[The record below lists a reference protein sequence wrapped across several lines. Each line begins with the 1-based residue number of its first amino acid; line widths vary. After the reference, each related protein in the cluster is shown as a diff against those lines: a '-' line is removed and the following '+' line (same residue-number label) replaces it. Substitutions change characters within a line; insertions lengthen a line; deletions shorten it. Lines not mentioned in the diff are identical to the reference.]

1 MTTTPELR
9 CDMATPQQR
18 DPEIAPQTAAHIIQ
32 RLGESG
38 QPPEY
43 GVEHINVGNEGY
55 LQVLEEE
62 YFKHQL
68 KGGASFKLVQ
78 GYFGGGKTHFLYC
91 VRDMAWRH
99 GMAVSV
105 VELSPTECP
114 YDDTLKVYASVARR
128 LATEVRKPGEV
139 PRYGLSDMLR
149 DLVDERVTMR
159 ARQLREDGVRYPGEE
174 ARQEVRRWL
183 RRRVGRT
190 PCESASYRRAI
201 VEFALAWLDEDF
213 EAEQRL
219 EAWLRGEGV
228 PKKEVRDY
236 GVYEKMSRANGFLML
251 RSLTQ
256 MMTGLGFAGTALLFD
271 EVDRNLSVSA
281 KRSQVIGDNLR
292 QVIDL
297 CGRHQLPNT
306 LFMYAVP
313 PEFMRTIVPDY
324 PALYQ
329 RLKTPVPLS
338 VRSPQAVL
346 IDLEQLD
353 MGPTDLLTE
362 IGHRLIPV
370 FEQAR
375 SVELDEALQ
384 RTNAQVLAAACVNT
398 QFEVN
403 HRRLFVKTF
412 VDFLQLQQVEGAEEL
427 DLDGAIDLV
436 IEGHE
441 AIEGV
446 GGDDEFADF

>member
-1 MTTTPELR
+1 MN
-9 CDMATPQQR
+9 
-18 DPEIAPQTAAHIIQ
+18 DPTVDSLTASHILQ

-38 QPPEY
+38 QPPEF
-43 GVEHINVGNEGY
+43 GVEHINVGNESY

-62 YFKHQL
+62 YFQRQL

-91 VRDMAWRH
+91 VRDMALRH
-99 GMAVSV
+99 RFAVAV
-105 VELSPTECP
+105 VELSPSECP

-128 LATEVRKPGEV
+128 LSSATGSPGDP
-139 PRYGLSDMLR
+139 PRFGLTDLIR
-149 DLVDERVTMR
+149 DLVDKELDRVLG
-159 ARQLREDGVRYPGEE
+159 ALSEQGLRPDRSE
-174 ARQEVRRWL
+174 ARRQVRRWL
-183 RRRVGRT
+183 TREVGRT
-190 PCESASYRRAI
+190 PCESVSYRKAV
-201 VEFALAWLDEDF
+201 VEFASAWLDEDM
-213 EAEQRL
+213 EREQAL
-219 EAWLRGEGV
+219 EAWLRGEPV
-228 PKKEVRDY
+228 PRSDIRDF
-236 GVYEKMSRANGFLML
+236 GVYETMSRANGFLML

-256 MMTGLGFAGTALLFD
+256 MMTGLGFAGTVLLFD

-353 MGPTDLLTE
+353 LSPQQLLTK
-362 IGHRLIPV
+362 IGERLIPL
-370 FEQAR
+370 FNLAR
-375 SVELDEALQ
+375 NAHLDPEIQ
-384 RTNAQVLAAACVNT
+384 SENAAILAAACVNT

-412 VDFLQLQQVEGAEEL
+412 VDFLQLQAVDGQRGLEL
-427 DLDGAIDLV
+427 DEAIDLV
-436 IEGHE
+436 LEGHE
-441 AIEGV
+441 ALIDV
-446 GGDDEFADF
+446 GSPEDEFMDF

>member
-1 MTTTPELR
+1 MNL
-9 CDMATPQQR
+9 
-18 DPEIAPQTAAHIIQ
+18 DPRTASHILQ
-32 RLGESG
+32 RLGEGG
-38 QPPEY
+38 QPPEF
-43 GVEHINVGNEGY
+43 GVEHINVGNESY
-55 LQVLEEE
+55 LDVLESE
-62 YFKHQL
+62 YFERL
-68 KGGASFKLVQ
+68 LDGGASFKLVQ

-99 GMAVSV
+99 GFAVAI
-105 VELSPTECP
+105 VELSPAECP
-114 YDDTLKVYASVARR
+114 YDDTLKVYSSVARR
-128 LATEVRKPGEV
+128 LAVESKKAGST
-139 PRYGLSDMLR
+139 PRYGLTDMLR
-149 DLVDERVTMR
+149 DLVDSEVTDL
-159 ARQLREDGVRYPGEE
+159 ARELRESGARHPGEE
-174 ARQEVRRWL
+174 AREKVRRWL
-183 RRRVGRT
+183 RREVGRT
-190 PCESASYRRAI
+190 PCESVSYRNA
-201 VEFALAWLDEDF
+201 VVQFCLAWLDEDF
-213 EAEQRL
+213 EAEQKL
-219 EAWLRGEGV
+219 EAWLRGEPIPRG
-228 PKKEVRDY
+228 EVREY
-236 GVYEKMSRANGFLML
+236 GVYEQMKRANGFLML

-256 MMTGLGFAGTALLFD
+256 MIKGLGFAGTALLFD

-353 MGPTDLLTE
+353 LSPQELLTC
-362 IGHRLIPV
+362 IGEKLVPV
-370 FEQAR
+370 FNIAR
-375 SVELDEALQ
+375 GADLDEDLQ
-384 RTNAQVLAAACVNT
+384 STNAAMLATACVNT

-412 VDFLQLQQVEGAEEL
+412 VDFLQLQAVDGQWEV
-427 DLDGAIDLV
+427 DLDSAIDLV
-436 IEGHE
+436 LQGHDSLTTNTADLE
-441 AIEGV
+441 E
-446 GGDDEFADF
+446 EFADF

>member
-1 MTTTPELR
+1 MSLTSQKANTDETPGGLDR
-9 CDMATPQQR
+9 R
-18 DPEIAPQTAAHIIQ
+18 TASHILQ

-38 QPPEY
+38 QPPEF
-43 GVEHINVGNEGY
+43 GVEWINVGNESY
-55 LQVLEEE
+55 LQVLEDK
-62 YFKHQL
+62 YFGRQL
-68 KGGASFKLVQ
+68 DGGGSFKLVQ

-99 GMAVSV
+99 GFAVSV

-114 YDDTLKVYASVARR
+114 YDDTLKVYSSVARR
-128 LATEVRKPGEV
+128 LAMASSGPGQS
-139 PRYGLSDMLR
+139 PRYGLTDLLRNLVDDEVASAAR
-149 DLVDERVTMR
+149 DLRER
-159 ARQLREDGVRYPGEE
+159 GVGDPGAE
-174 ARQEVRRWL
+174 ARQQVRRWL
-183 RRRVGRT
+183 RREVART
-190 PCESASYRRAI
+190 ACESVSFRKAV
-201 VEFALAWLDEDF
+201 VEFCLAWLDEDF
-213 EAEQRL
+213 EREQRL
-219 EAWLRGEGV
+219 EAWLRGEPI

-256 MMTGLGFAGTALLFD
+256 MMTGLGFAGTVLLFD

-346 IDLEQLD
+346 VDLEQLD
-353 MGPTDLLTE
+353 FSPQQLLTQ
-362 IGHRLIPV
+362 IGEKLIPI
-370 FEQAR
+370 FHTAR
-375 SVELDEALQ
+375 DVELDETIQQA
-384 RTNAQVLAAACVNT
+384 NASTLAAACVNT

-412 VDFLQLQQVEGAEEL
+412 VDFLQQQLIDGQYEL
-427 DLDGAIDLV
+427 DLDEAIDVVL
-436 IEGHE
+436 EGHE
-441 AIEGV
+441 ALSSGGV
-446 GGDDEFADF
+446 DDEFADF

>member
-1 MTTTPELR
+1 MNKPVKSAGDR
-9 CDMATPQQR
+9 
-18 DPEIAPQTAAHIIQ
+18 QTATHILQ

-43 GVEHINVGNEGY
+43 GVELINVGNESY
-55 LQVLEEE
+55 LNVLEEE
-62 YFKHQL
+62 YFGRQL

-99 GMAVSV
+99 GFAVSV

-128 LATEVRKPGEV
+128 LATHAGRPGEM
-139 PRYGLSDMLR
+139 PRYGLTDMLR
-149 DLVDERVTMR
+149 DLIDEEVKKA
-159 ARQLREDGVRYPGEE
+159 ARELREEGSSRPGEE
-174 ARQEVRRWL
+174 AKEQVGRWL
-183 RRRVGRT
+183 RREVGRT
-190 PCESASYRRAI
+190 PCESVSYRKAI
-201 VEFALAWLDEDF
+201 VEFALAWLDEDYQR
-213 EAEQRL
+213 EQAL
-219 EAWLRGEGV
+219 EAWLRGEPI
-228 PKKEVRDY
+228 PKSEVREY
-236 GVYEKMSRANGFLML
+236 GVYEQMKRANGFLML

-256 MMTGLGFAGTALLFD
+256 MMTGLGFAGTVLLFD

-353 MGPTDLLTE
+353 LSPQALLTR
-362 IGHRLIPV
+362 IGERLIPV
-370 FEQAR
+370 FNTAR
-375 SVELDEALQ
+375 DTELDDDIQHE
-384 RTNAQVLAAACVNT
+384 NASVLAAACVNT

-412 VDFLQLQQVEGAEEL
+412 VDYLQVQLIDGERLV
-427 DLDGAIDLV
+427 DLDEAIDLV
-436 IEGHE
+436 LEGHDSLT
-441 AIEGV
+441 AANV
-446 GGDDEFADF
+446 DDEFADF

>member
-1 MTTTPELR
+1 MTEQLTI
-9 CDMATPQQR
+9 D
-18 DPEIAPQTAAHIIQ
+18 APTASHILQ

-38 QPPEY
+38 QPPER
-43 GVEHINVGNEGY
+43 GVELINVGNQSY
-55 LQVLEEE
+55 LDVLEHE
-62 YFKHQL
+62 YFGRQL
-68 KGGASFKLVQ
+68 QGGASFKLVQ

-99 GMAVSV
+99 GFAVAV

-114 YDDTLKVYASVARR
+114 YDDTLKVYATVARR
-128 LATEVRKPGEV
+128 IAMSGQDTGEM
-139 PRYGLSDMLR
+139 PRYGITDLLR
-149 DLVDERVTMR
+149 DLVDRRVERTE
-159 ARQLREDGVRYPGEE
+159 ADLKAQGVERPLVE
-174 ARQEVRRWL
+174 ARKNVRRWL
-183 RRRVGRT
+183 HRDVART
-190 PCESASYRRAI
+190 PCESVSYRKAV
-201 VEFALAWLDEDF
+201 VEFALGWLDEDY
-213 EAEQRL
+213 ERVGRL
-219 EAWLRGEGV
+219 EAWLRGEPV
-228 PKKEVRDY
+228 PRGEVRDW
-236 GVYEKMSRANGFLML
+236 GVYEEMSRANGFLML

-256 MMTGLGFAGTALLFD
+256 MIKGLGFAGTALLFD

-281 KRSQVIGDNLR
+281 KRSQTIGDNLR

-313 PEFMRTIVPDY
+313 PEFMRTVVPDY

-353 MGPTDLLTE
+353 LEPQRLLTA
-362 IGHRLIPV
+362 IGEKLVPI
-370 FEQAR
+370 FEAAR
-375 SVELDEALQ
+375 GVELDHDLQ
-384 RTNAQVLAAACVNT
+384 RQNAALLAQACVNT

-412 VDFLQLQQVEGAEEL
+412 VDFLHAQMV
-427 DLDGAIDLV
+427 DGEQEIDVDSAIDLV
-436 IEGHE
+436 LEGHE
-441 AIEGV
+441 ALATA
-446 GGDDEFADF
+446 GGGEDDDFQDF

>member
-1 MTTTPELR
+1 MTI
-9 CDMATPQQR
+9 
-18 DPEIAPQTAAHIIQ
+18 DPSTASHILQ

-43 GVEHINVGNEGY
+43 GVEHINVGNESY
-55 LQVLEEE
+55 LNVLEHE
-62 YFKHQL
+62 YFGRL
-68 KGGASFKLVQ
+68 LDGGASFKLVQ

-99 GMAVSV
+99 GFAVSV

-128 LATEVRKPGEV
+128 LAAGSDGPGQP
-139 PRYGLSDMLR
+139 PRYGISDLLR
-149 DLVDERVTMR
+149 DVVDRRLAQTEDE
-159 ARQLREDGVRYPGEE
+159 LREQGVARPGYE
-174 ARQEVRRWL
+174 ARQQVQRWL
-183 RRRVGRT
+183 RREVART
-190 PCESASYRRAI
+190 PCESVSYRKAV
-201 VEFALAWLDEDF
+201 VEFALAWLHEDF

-219 EAWLRGEGV
+219 EAWLRAEPIPKGEV
-228 PKKEVRDY
+228 SEW
-236 GVYEKMSRANGFLML
+236 GVYETMSRANGFLML

-256 MMTGLGFAGTALLFD
+256 MMRGVGFAGTALLFD

-281 KRSQVIGDNLR
+281 KRSQAIGDNLR

-353 MGPTDLLTE
+353 LPPKELLATVGE
-362 IGHRLIPV
+362 KLVPIFNASRGVSLGLER
-370 FEQAR
+370 
-375 SVELDEALQ
+375 Q
-384 RTNAQVLAAACVNT
+384 RQNAEMLAGACVNT

-412 VDFLQLQQVEGAEEL
+412 VDFLQTQMV
-427 DLDGAIDLV
+427 DGEIDVDIDEAIDLV
-436 IEGHE
+436 LDGHE
-441 AIEGV
+441 ALASSAPA
-446 GGDDEFADF
+446 DDFDDFDDF